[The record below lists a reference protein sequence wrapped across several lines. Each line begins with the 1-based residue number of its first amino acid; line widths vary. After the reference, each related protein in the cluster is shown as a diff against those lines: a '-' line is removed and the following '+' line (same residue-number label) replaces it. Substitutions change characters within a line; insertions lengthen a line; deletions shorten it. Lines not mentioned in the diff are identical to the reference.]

1 MYGKKQNKQAQDAD
15 GTDARMT
22 AIACFIKNNFQNLQE
37 RYQALTA
44 QIGTKTALG
53 YSGAALL
60 LAWAASGIYIIDEGN
75 RGVIKR
81 FGAYQETTSPGPH
94 WHLPFP
100 IESASVVNVANQRF
114 IEVGYSSAS
123 ERGAGSILGESLM
136 LTEDENIV
144 DIKLAVQYQIKDA
157 RNYLFK
163 LEDQLASLKQ
173 ATQSAERAVI
183 GKSRMDYVL
192 TEGRSAIVA
201 QIQEQIQKIMDSYDS
216 GIIVTSVNLQ
226 DAQPP
231 EQVQAAFEDAI
242 KAREDKQRLINEAEA
257 YANEIVPSARGG
269 AARKIQEAQAYK
281 ENVIAT
287 ATGDI
292 SRFNQLFD
300 EYKKSPAVTRKR
312 LLIETM
318 ESVLGDS
325 NVVLLDSPQS
335 NNMMYLPIDKMLGER
350 SKNVDNTVSNS
361 KPATINNKVDQIEPK
376 FKRIER
382 GRN

>member
-1 MYGKKQNKQAQDAD
+1 
-15 GTDARMT
+15 
-22 AIACFIKNNFQNLQE
+22 
-37 RYQALTA
+37 
-44 QIGTKTALG
+44 
-53 YSGAALL
+53 
-60 LAWAASGIYIIDEGN
+60 
-75 RGVIKR
+75 
-81 FGAYQETTSPGPH
+81 
-94 WHLPFP
+94 
-100 IESASVVNVANQRF
+100 
-114 IEVGYSSAS
+114 
-123 ERGAGSILGESLM
+123 M

-157 RNYLFK
+157 KNFLFK
-163 LEDQLASLKQ
+163 IEDQLASLKQ

-201 QIQEQIQKIMDSYDS
+201 QIQTQIQAIMDSYDS
-216 GIIVTSVNLQ
+216 GIVVTSVNLQ

-257 YANEIVPSARGG
+257 YANEVVPSARGN
-269 AARKIQEAQAYK
+269 AARKIQESQAYK
-281 ENVIAT
+281 ENVIAM

-292 SRFNQLFD
+292 SRFNQLYS

-325 NVVLLDSPQS
+325 SVVMLDSPQS
-335 NNMMYLPIDKMLGER
+335 NNMLYLPIDKMMGER
-350 SKNVDNTVSNS
+350 TKIADSTPSNA
-361 KPATINNKVDQIEPK
+361 KPTATNKVDAIDAK
-376 FKRIER
+376 FKRTER